1 MQAWLYDISDR
12 LSNLEALLEAAD
24 VAGGEPDIKTAI
36 ANIYETEVPQA
47 IYDGIGYLQAQKSL
61 ADDMKNEEKRIKAA
75 REIVER
81 RIERVKKGY
90 MDFMEAVGER
100 KVTTPRGTMTVV
112 APKATTIIDN
122 AADIPTE
129 YMRQT
134 IKVEPDKESIKQA
147 IQMGKKIPGAH
158 LEMKTSLR
166 IK

>member
-1 MQAWLYDISDR
+1 MQKWLYDISER
-12 LSNLEALLEAAD
+12 LGNLEELLDAAD
-24 VAGGEPDIKTAI
+24 VAGCEPDIKAAI
-36 ANIYETEVPQA
+36 EGVYKDEIPQA
-47 IYDGIGYLQAQKSL
+47 IYDGIGYIQAQKSL
-61 ADDMKNEEKRIKAA
+61 VDDMKNEEKRIKAA

-90 MDFMEAVGER
+90 MDFMESVGQR

-122 AADIPTE
+122 MADIPTE
-129 YMRQT
+129 YQRQT

-147 IQMGKKIPGAH
+147 IQMGRKVPGAH
-158 LEMKTSLR
+158 LEMKPSLR

>member
-1 MQAWLYDISDR
+1 MQAWLYNISDR

-36 ANIYETEVPQA
+36 ANIYEKEVPQA

-61 ADDMKNEEKRIKAA
+61 VDDMKNEEKRIKAA

-90 MDFMEAVGER
+90 MDFLEAVGER

-158 LEMKTSLR
+158 LEMRTSLR